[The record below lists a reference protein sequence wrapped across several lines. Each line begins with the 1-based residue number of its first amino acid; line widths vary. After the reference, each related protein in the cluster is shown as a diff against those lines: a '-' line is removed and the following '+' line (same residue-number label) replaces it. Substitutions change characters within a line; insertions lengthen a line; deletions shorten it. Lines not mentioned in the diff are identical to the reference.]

1 MWGRTSRGQSALC
14 PVCPFLVRPL
24 FVFFFIL
31 SSVLCHLP
39 PAFSAEET
47 TLLETIEAIEKTDA
61 EIAALTKELKSVKTP
76 AQRRQI
82 QAQIE
87 ELQREQQKLL
97 AQLEKFIGPLPP
109 TVRKEEPIPLEEQL
123 KARGQRHETT
133 LDNKV
138 DKR

>member
-1 MWGRTSRGQSALC
+1 MLRAVMAMAFFLAAYPLSLP
-14 PVCPFLVRPL
+14 PVC
-24 FVFFFIL
+24 
-31 SSVLCHLP
+31 
-39 PAFSAEET
+39 AAET

-61 EIAALTKELKSVKTP
+61 EIAALTKELKNVKTP